1 VEEVFGGIRRSDQ
14 GFRRTVG
21 KVEGAMAVGRPGAL
35 MAAGDRG
42 GADGG
47 RRCTRTR
54 MGLGASR
61 AWGEG
66 TVMPVDALTM
76 L

>member
-1 VEEVFGGIRRSDQ
+1 
-14 GFRRTVG
+14 
-21 KVEGAMAVGRPGAL
+21 MAVGRPGAL